1 MAETSESRAPTKSR
15 RNRIAA
21 RRRKT
26 RRRALAALGA
36 TAILVIAVV
45 GGGWLWY
52 SSQLGAAGGVKKPIV
67 VVIPKGANTG
77 DIANLLAKDQVIQN
91 ATAFG
96 LRVRFSG
103 AGPFEAGR
111 YRLVTNSSVAD
122 TITVL
127 SAGPLPPVV
136 VRITFP
142 EGFRLDQI
150 ITRIHD
156 QVPRFSLAELR
167 SALSSRRVHATLL
180 PAGSTNYEG
189 LLFPATYDVMASTTP
204 TMLLQTMAK
213 SMNDRVASN
222 GLDAEAATLHLTPYQ
237 VLTVASLIQ
246 AEAGNPDE
254 APKIARVIYNRL
266 AANQALG
273 IDATSRYLSIIS
285 GQPVDFGS
293 TSPFNTRRRPGL
305 PPTPINSPGDM
316 ALNAAIHPAEGN
328 WTYYVRDV
336 HNDTQGRPQHVF
348 TDSAQVFEQAKKAC
362 HAAGLG
368 CGSS

>member
-1 MAETSESRAPTKSR
+1 MAEPSNGRAPSKSR

-21 RRRKT
+21 RRRKM
-26 RRRALAALGA
+26 RRRSLAALGA
-36 TAILVIAVV
+36 AVVLVIAVV

-52 SSQLGAAGGVKKPIV
+52 RSQLGAAGGVKKPIV
-67 VVIPKGANTG
+67 VAIPKGANTS
-77 DIANLLAKDQVIQN
+77 DIGNVLAKDHVIKN
-91 ATAFG
+91 ATAFR

-103 AGPFEAGR
+103 AGSFEAGR

-122 TITVL
+122 AIKAL

-150 ITRIHD
+150 LTRIHD
-156 QVPRFSLAELR
+156 QVPRFSLTELLG
-167 SALSSRRVHATLL
+167 ALSSRRVHATLL
-180 PAGSTNYEG
+180 PEGSTNYEG
-189 LLFPATYDVMASTTP
+189 LLFPATYDVMASSTP
-204 TMLLQTMAK
+204 TKLLQTMAD
-213 SMNDRVASN
+213 SMNDRVSSN
-222 GLDAEAATLHLTPYQ
+222 GLDAEAAKLHLSAYQ
-237 VLTVASLIQ
+237 LLTVASLIQ

-273 IDATSRYLSIIS
+273 IDATSRYLSIVS
-285 GQPVDFGS
+285 GKPVDFES
-293 TSPFNTRRRPGL
+293 TSPFNTRRHPGL

-316 ALNAAIHPAEGN
+316 ALNAAINPAEGN

-336 HNDTQGRPQHVF
+336 HNDAQGRPQHVF

-368 CGSS
+368 CGAS